1 MSDRPWHVLQHVP
14 FEGPALLSG
23 AAAEA
28 GAELKVHHL
37 WDGDPVPGLR
47 DTGGLIVL
55 GGPMNALDD
64 RRHPH
69 LAAERRLLRQALRE
83 RVPVLGVC
91 LGAQLLA
98 AAAGADVTQ
107 GPEPEIGPGSVS
119 LEAAAQDDPLFHG
132 LGPRTPV
139 FHWHQDTFTLPEG
152 ALLLAS
158 SGRYPNQ
165 AFRLGPRAWGLQF
178 HIEVDAAAVEGFG
191 HLLPESTRPSE
202 EEIDAIA
209 AVGGVV
215 LPRLFHSTQA
225 I

>member
-14 FEGPALLSG
+14 FEGPGLLSG

-28 GAELKVHHL
+28 GAELRVHHL

-47 DTGGLIVL
+47 DTGGLVVL
-55 GGPMNALDD
+55 GGPMSALDD

-98 AAAGADVTQ
+98 SAAGADVTR
-107 GPEPEIGPGSVS
+107 GSEPEIGPGSVT
-119 LEAAAQDDPLFHG
+119 LDPAAANDPLLHG
-132 LGPRTPV
+132 VGREMPV
-139 FHWHQDTFTLPEG
+139 LHWHQDTFTLPEG

-158 SGRYPNQ
+158 SDRYPHQ

-191 HLLPESTRPSE
+191 HLLPERSRPSD

-209 AVGGVV
+209 AVGSAV
-215 LPRLFHSTQA
+215 LPRLFHCAQA